1 MSTYTLGTSE
11 PLTFHHELSFF
22 SCSEEKLDRWLCNQA
37 LKDHDLGRS
46 KTFVVC
52 DPADEGVV
60 AYFTLS
66 LEVIETKQSI
76 PQSVRHMLPK
86 GYPKSAAVPA
96 ILLGKLALDQTIQG
110 KGLGMELL
118 GEARFKA
125 KEAADIVGGLFL
137 LVDPAKGKEGFYEE
151 AGFERVPDT
160 NRMYQSLI
168 DA

>member
-1 MSTYTLGTSE
+1 
-11 PLTFHHELSFF
+11 
-22 SCSEEKLDRWLCNQA
+22 
-37 LKDHDLGRS
+37 
-46 KTFVVC
+46 
-52 DPADEGVV
+52 
-60 AYFTLS
+60 
-66 LEVIETKQSI
+66 
-76 PQSVRHMLPK
+76 MLPK